1 MGENM
6 KRSLPLAL
14 CLGVSLL
21 SGSLYADHEGK
32 KHTTSAAIKADKQ
45 CSAMHLLGARVNDA
59 QGEKIGKIEDLV
71 IDPATRRIDFAVIR
85 LDSDLAKGK
94 AFTPV
99 PMTALRPDPKSTDTE
114 SVFVL
119 SADRS
124 KLMSASR
131 FNVERWPADRTTVVW
146 GPEVYSHYG
155 MSYDASVGAT
165 GAEVRVQSGA
175 DSGLEIKENQAPTVD
190 YRAKSPD
197 NGTAPDGKTTFPYL
211 HEQTDR
217 D

>member
-14 CLGVSLL
+14 CLSASLL
-21 SGSLYADHEGK
+21 AGSLYADHEGK
-32 KHTTSAAIKADKQ
+32 KHASAGLKAGKQ
-45 CSAMHLLGARVNDA
+45 CSATHLLGARVNDA
-59 QGEKIGKIEDLV
+59 QGQKIGKIEDLV
-71 IDPATRRIDFAVIR
+71 IDPASRRVEFAVVR
-85 LDSDLAKGK
+85 LESDLANGK
-94 AFTPV
+94 AFTPI

-114 SVFVL
+114 SVFML
-119 SADRS
+119 TADRS

-131 FNVERWPADRTTVVW
+131 FNVERWPADQTTVVW

-155 MSYDASVGAT
+155 MSYDASVGGT
-165 GAEVRVQSGA
+165 GAEIQVQAGS
-175 DSGLEIKENQAPTVD
+175 DRGLEIKENQAPTVD
-190 YRAKSPD
+190 YRQKSPD
-197 NGTAPDGKTTFPYL
+197 NGTAPDGKGTFPYL